1 MYIGRKRIGII
12 GAGIAGL
19 HLGLRL
25 RQLNIDCTIMTERSP
40 DKVASAPLTN
50 VVVHWPATLGRER
63 VLRAY
68 HWPAEEFGFHHVR
81 KVIQS
86 PQPIEIR
93 NRAVMPARAVD
104 YRIYLPT
111 LMEDFVERG
120 GRLEVAPIDAKE
132 IGRIAERFDLV
143 VVATADNGFARLF
156 PRDAARSPYDRP
168 QRHWLAGLFVG
179 FRLSEMRCAVLSVMP
194 GHGEAVAFPLLSRTG
209 MVGALAI
216 GSSHPD
222 EFAVL
227 RVLSSRPDRA
237 GFCTALLRKLEEL
250 HPPIYQQIDTSRFE
264 LQGPND
270 LARAAVTPVVRQSYA
285 HLGDGKYAIALG
297 DVHVTV
303 DPMLAQGA
311 NIGSYSAF
319 VLADA
324 IEEADIFD
332 LRFCQD
338 VERCREAR
346 ILGASRWTNAFLQP
360 SDDARIELMIA
371 MSQDRRLAQEYF
383 ENFSRPDRQ
392 WDRVRV
398 GRAHSRVAVRS
409 TSPRSA
415 ASGSNRQF
423 VVALVGQRLVR
434 FRSGD

>member
-1 MYIGRKRIGII
+1 MDVAHFGRKRIGII

-25 RQLNIDCTIMTERSP
+25 RQLNIDCTIMTDRSA
-40 DKVASAPLTN
+40 DQVAGAQLTN
-50 VVVHWPATLGRER
+50 IVVHWPATLGRER

-68 HWPAEEFGFHHVR
+68 HWPAEEFGFQHIR
-81 KVIQS
+81 QVIQT

-93 NRAVMPARAVD
+93 NRAMMPARAVD

-120 GRLEVAPIDAKE
+120 GHLEVTPIDVKD
-132 IGRIAERFDLV
+132 IGRIAKRFDLI
-143 VVATADNGFARLF
+143 VVATPGNGFAGLF
-156 PRDAARSPYDRP
+156 SRDAALSPYDRP
-168 QRHWLAGLFVG
+168 QRHSLAGLFTG
-179 FRLSEMRCAVLSVMP
+179 FRLSEMRGSVLSVMP

-216 GSSHPD
+216 GSPHPD
-222 EFAVL
+222 EFAML

-250 HPPIYQQIDTSRFE
+250 HPAIYEHIDTSRFE

-270 LARAAVTPVVRQSYA
+270 LARAAVTPVVRQPYA
-285 HLGDGKYAIALG
+285 HLGDGRYAIALG

-311 NIGSYSAF
+311 NVGSYSAF

-324 IEEADIFD
+324 IEEADAFD
-332 LRFCQD
+332 LQFCQD

-346 ILGASRWTNAFLQP
+346 VLGASRWTNAFLQP
-360 SDDARIELMIA
+360 ADDARIELMIA

-392 WDRVRV
+392 WQRVC
-398 GRAHSRVAVRS
+398 
-409 TSPRSA
+409 SA
-415 ASGSNRQF
+415 ESIREWLA
-423 VVALVGQRLVR
+423 AC
-434 FRSGD
+434 RSGVT